1 MTFSNLTKITL
12 GLALLVPSAFA
23 QKDSDFVKEASSG
36 GMAEVELDKLAQQ
49 KGHSQAVKDF
59 GSHMVTEHSKANDE
73 FKAVVT
79 CLIFLSQ
86 S

>member
-36 GMAEVELDKLAQQ
+36 GMAEVELGKLAQQ